1 MTLVSSFYR
10 DLFTSVLADPA
21 PVLEASHSL
30 EGRLQQLQSLA
41 PDNKALV
48 REITGH
54 WKKHL
59 ECLEKTG
66 QLRVVY
72 IWEQTLMNDH
82 FYPPC
87 GTDVAATVRE

>member
-1 MTLVSSFYR
+1 MSSFYR

-30 EGRLQQLQSLA
+30 EGRLQQLQSSA

-48 REITGH
+48 REISGH

-66 QLRVVY
+66 QPRVVY
-72 IWEQTLMNDH
+72 IWEQTLLNAN
-82 FYPPC
+82 FYPLC
-87 GTDVAATVRE
+87 SADVAATVRE